1 MNPLDLVWYW
11 NSFPVYMSAFL
22 FHPRTVYWR
31 DFMYW
36 PQKIFLLRGGR
47 VCKVESN
54 TLGNMRYIYWI
65 ENMFCKPL
73 TQDRLNF
80 DDRDN
85 AEFLN
90 TEGQLKYRL
99 SVELLEF
106 KVWGVNTNVTLMRF
120 RTNSCT
126 SEPGELCMSLS
137 SLRQL

>member
-1 MNPLDLVWYW
+1 MLNPLDLVWYW
-11 NSFPVYMSAFL
+11 NSFFVYASPFF

-65 ENMFCKPL
+65 ETRFCKPL
-73 TQDRLNF
+73 TQDRLHF
-80 DDRDN
+80 DDRDS

-90 TEGQLKYRL
+90 PEGQLKYRL
-99 SVELLEF
+99 SVELDEF
-106 KVWGVNTNVTLMRF
+106 KVWGINTNV
-120 RTNSCT
+120 
-126 SEPGELCMSLS
+126 
-137 SLRQL
+137 